1 MPRDQPHARGGTQ
14 YYALS
19 SRWKGPPQRS
29 TVRIMPVNT
38 RCYLTRTADMFRDHA
53 LLSCKYDCTVLYCA
67 RRRTV
72 HPDMSGLVGLVRP
85 ALLCPMPN
93 RPRCAPG
100 AAPRPTR
107 EPPRIASHRIASPS
121 RSVGRC
127 LTGRPRRDPGAFAD
141 PRSPAGAARHVRPAV
156 CASIRTSI
164 ESSANLPTISISP
177 PKTIHHIYS
186 IAHV

>member
-53 LLSCKYDCTVLYCA
+53 LLSCNTVSTVLYHCTA
-67 RRRTV
+67 LCTTTYIRTC
-72 HPDMSGLVGLVRP
+72 PVGSLAWS
-85 ALLCPMPN
+85 ALLCS
-93 RPRCAPG
+93 APTDRD
-100 AAPRPTR
+100 AAPAQHRVQQESHR
-107 EPPRIASHRIASPS
+107 ASHRIASPS